1 MIILKSWEEIEKIRA
16 AGRVVYAAL
25 QAMKAAI
32 VPGKTTTHDLE
43 QIAIRVLSENGASS
57 PFLGYAPHNLPPYP
71 AWTCISVNE
80 EVVHGIPGRR
90 VLVDGDIV
98 KCDVGVELNGY
109 YADSAWTF
117 PVGKINSEVERLL
130 RVTREA
136 LYKGIAQARAGN
148 HVGDIGYAIERYV
161 SQHGFSVVREMVGH
175 GVGRSLHEEP
185 QVPNYGKRATGP
197 VLQEGMT
204 IAIEPMVNA
213 GRHEIE
219 TLSDRWT
226 IVTCDRSLS
235 AHFEHTVAITRNGVR
250 ILTQGD

>member
-1 MIILKSWEEIEKIRA
+1 MVILKSRDEIEKMRA
-16 AGRVVYAAL
+16 AGRVVHAAL

-57 PFLGYAPHNLPPYP
+57 PFLGYAPHSLPPYP
-71 AWTCISVNE
+71 AWTCISINE

-117 PVGKINSEVERLL
+117 PVGKINNEVERLL
-130 RVTREA
+130 RVAREA

-148 HVGDIGYAIERYV
+148 RVGDIGYAIERYV

-185 QVPNYGKRATGP
+185 QVPNYGRRATGA
-197 VLQEGMT
+197 VLREGMT

-219 TLSDRWT
+219 ALPDRWT

-235 AHFEHTVAITRNGVR
+235 AHFEHTVAITRNGAR